1 MLFLERLKRRVAP
14 ALRALAARAGW
25 VRQRALS
32 GRRTDGVLRASA
44 MCELSALAWPIA
56 VAMLGETAMGLVDTR
71 LVGSLGA
78 AAIGGVG
85 VATVLMHLCYSVVM
99 GLMRGVK
106 VRVAWAA
113 GEGRPG
119 DALRF
124 AQAGALVGVV
134 AGAVVWLL
142 ARDASWALR
151 VLRVDGSLVDP
162 ALRFLQART
171 WGAPALCTMAAL
183 TQWRQGMG
191 DTRTSM
197 RVGLAGNLVNGVL
210 AFALIH
216 GRFGAP
222 RLGVAGAGYATAVTE
237 TLQSMVLLALFVG
250 ERRRAPRGDG
260 ARLRDALR
268 EVGAVGVPTGAQF
281 GAEML
286 AFTTFTA
293 LLGSLGADEI
303 AAHQVALAT
312 IRASFLPGIAVAE
325 AASVLV
331 GRALGRGALR
341 EADRIVVAALQIAGA
356 FMALCGAVFALCG
369 ASIVRV
375 FTDDAAVVSLARQL
389 LLVAAV
395 FQLLDACNIVLRA
408 ALRGARD
415 ARAVALIGVLV
426 VWTCI
431 PGAAWLLG
439 REMGLGALGGWCG
452 FVAETLLGTIAFG
465 WRWSYG
471 AWRKRYGAQARED
484 SAPMVLVAA

>member
-1 MLFLERLKRRVAP
+1 MSRLERLKRRAAP
-14 ALRALAARAGW
+14 ALRAFSVRAGW

-32 GRRTDGVLRASA
+32 GRRPELEARAPA
-44 MCELSALAWPIA
+44 VREVSALAWPIA
-56 VAMLGETAMGLVDTR
+56 AAMLGETAMGLVHTR
-71 LVGSLGA
+71 LVGALGPA
-78 AAIGGVG
+78 SIGGVG
-85 VATVLMHLCYSVVM
+85 VATVLMYLGYAVVT

-119 DALRF
+119 DAVRF
-124 AQAGALVGVV
+124 AQAGALVGVG
-134 AGAVVWLL
+134 AGVLMWIVS
-142 ARDASWALR
+142 RDATWALR
-151 VLRVDGSLVDP
+151 ALRVDRSLVAP
-162 ALRFLQART
+162 AREFLAARS
-171 WGAPALCTMAAL
+171 WGAVGLCVFAAL
-183 TQWRQGMG
+183 TQWRQGLG

-197 RVGLAGNLVNGVL
+197 RVGLAGNVVNATL
-210 AFALIH
+210 AYALIH

-237 TLQSMVLLALFVG
+237 TLQCAVLASMFLR
-250 ERRRAPRGDG
+250 ERRSAPKHVT
-260 ARLRDALR
+260 ASLRDALR

-331 GRALGRGALR
+331 GRALGRGSLR

-356 FMALCGAVFALCG
+356 FMALCGVVFALFG

-375 FTDDAAVVSLARQL
+375 FTDDVAVVSLARQL

-415 ARAVALIGVLV
+415 ARVVALLGVV
-426 VWTCI
+426 IVWTCI
-431 PGAAWLLG
+431 PGAAWLFG
-439 REMGLGALGGWCG
+439 HEMGLGALGGWLG
-452 FVAETLLGTIAFG
+452 FVGETLLGTVAFG
-465 WRWSYG
+465 WRWGFG
-471 AWRKRYGAQARED
+471 AWRRRYEPSARD
-484 SAPMVLVAA
+484 QSAPMALAAA

>member
-1 MLFLERLKRRVAP
+1 LKRKAAP
-14 ALRALAARAGW
+14 ALHALAARGGW

-32 GRRTDGVLRASA
+32 GRRPDLEGRAPA
-44 MCELSALAWPIA
+44 VREVSALAWPIA

-71 LVGSLGA
+71 LVGALGPA
-78 AAIGGVG
+78 SIGGVG
-85 VATVLMHLCYSVVM
+85 VATVLMYLCYAMVM

-113 GEGRPG
+113 GEGRPA
-119 DALRF
+119 DAIRY
-124 AQAGALVGVV
+124 AQAGALVGV
-134 AGAVVWLL
+134 ASGAVVWLL

-151 VLRVDGSLVDP
+151 ALHVDRALVAP
-162 ALRFLQART
+162 AREFLTARS
-171 WGAPALCTMAAL
+171 WGAVGLCVMSAL
-183 TQWRQGMG
+183 TQWRQGLG

-197 RVGLAGNLVNGVL
+197 RVGLAGNVVNATL
-210 AFALIH
+210 AYALIH

-237 TLQSMVLLALFVG
+237 TLQCAALVWMFV
-250 ERRRAPRGDG
+250 RDYRVAPKGST

-268 EVGAVGVPTGAQF
+268 EVGVVGVPTGAQF

-331 GRALGRGALR
+331 GRALGRGSIR
-341 EADRIVVAALQIAGA
+341 EADRVVVASLQLAGV
-356 FMALCGAVFALCG
+356 FMALCGVVFALFG
-369 ASIVRV
+369 AAIVHV
-375 FTDDAAVVSLARQL
+375 FTDDAAVVALARQL

-415 ARAVALIGVLV
+415 TRAVALLGVAI
-426 VWTCI
+426 VWTCV

-439 REMGLGALGGWCG
+439 REMGLGVVGGWCG
-452 FVAETLLGTIAFG
+452 FVAETLLGTVAFG

-471 AWRKRYGAQARED
+471 AWRRRFEGPALDRITHR
-484 SAPMVLVAA
+484 SLVAA

>member
-1 MLFLERLKRRVAP
+1 MREV
-14 ALRALAARAGW
+14 
-25 VRQRALS
+25 S
-32 GRRTDGVLRASA
+32 T
-44 MCELSALAWPIA
+44 LAWPIA

-71 LVGSLGA
+71 LVGALGP

-85 VATVLMHLCYSVVM
+85 VATVLMYLCYAVVM

-106 VRVAWAA
+106 VRVAWAV

-119 DALRF
+119 DALRY
-124 AQAGALVGVV
+124 AQAGALVGAC

-151 VLRVDGSLVDP
+151 ALGVDRALVGP
-162 ALRFLQART
+162 ALGFLGARA
-171 WGAPALCTMAAL
+171 WGAPGLCVLSAL
-183 TQWRQGMG
+183 TQWRQGAG

-197 RVGLAGNLVNGVL
+197 RVGLAGNVVNALL
-210 AFALIH
+210 AYALIH

-222 RLGVAGAGYATAVTE
+222 RLGVAGAGYATAFTE
-237 TLQSMVLLALFVG
+237 TLQCAALVYLFVS
-250 ERRRAPRGDG
+250 ERRAAPRATG

-331 GRALGRGALR
+331 GRALGRGELR
-341 EADRIVVAALQIAGA
+341 EADRVVVAALQLAGG
-356 FMALCGAVFALCG
+356 FMALCGVAFALFGG
-369 ASIVRV
+369 AIVAV
-375 FTDDAAVVSLARQL
+375 FTDDAAVVALARQL

-395 FQLLDACNIVLRA
+395 FQLLDAFNIVLRG

-415 ARAVALIGVLV
+415 ARAVALLGVAI
-426 VWTCI
+426 VWTCV

-439 REMGLGALGGWCG
+439 REMGLGAFGGWCG
-452 FVAETLLGTIAFG
+452 FVAETLLGSVAFG
-465 WRWSYG
+465 LRWAYG
-471 AWRKRYGAQARED
+471 AWRRPYATPAARHARGGALMPA
-484 SAPMVLVAA
+484 

>member
-1 MLFLERLKRRVAP
+1 MTRFERMKRLAAP
-14 ALRALAARAGW
+14 ALRALAVRGGW

-32 GRRTDGVLRASA
+32 GRRPELEARAPA
-44 MCELSALAWPIA
+44 VREVSALAWPIA

-71 LVGSLGA
+71 LVGALGPA
-78 AAIGGVG
+78 SIGGVG
-85 VATVLMHLCYSVVM
+85 VATVLMYLCYAVVM

-124 AQAGALVGVV
+124 AQVGVMVGALSGVV
-134 AGAVVWLL
+134 VWAL

-151 VLRVDGSLVDP
+151 GLRVDRSLVAP
-162 ALRFLQART
+162 AREFLSARS
-171 WGAPALCTMAAL
+171 WGAVSLCVMSAL
-183 TQWRQGMG
+183 TQWRQGLG

-197 RVGLAGNLVNGVL
+197 RIGLAGNVVNATL
-210 AFALIH
+210 AYALIH

-222 RLGVAGAGYATAVTE
+222 RLGVAGAGYATAATE
-237 TLQSMVLLALFVG
+237 TLQCAVLVWMFLR
-250 ERRRAPRGDG
+250 ERRGAPRATSSG
-260 ARLRDALR
+260 LRDALR

-331 GRALGRGALR
+331 GRALGRGSIR
-341 EADRIVVAALQIAGA
+341 EADRVVVASLQLAGG
-356 FMALCGAVFALCG
+356 FMALCGVVFALFG
-369 ASIVRV
+369 AAIVRV
-375 FTDDAAVVSLARQL
+375 FTDDAAVVALARQL

-395 FQLLDACNIVLRA
+395 FQLLDAFNIVLRA

-415 ARAVALIGVLV
+415 ARAVALLGVV
-426 VWTCI
+426 IVWTCI

-452 FVAETLLGTIAFG
+452 FVGETLLGTLAFG
-465 WRWSYG
+465 WRWRSG
-471 AWRKRYGAQARED
+471 AWRRRYERPDPEQGSHLA
-484 SAPMVLVAA
+484 LAAA